1 MSDIPS
7 TVKCSVTIVFAG
19 HSINFLL
26 LFSFYDFMV
35 KFGNI
40 GFDFNKFGKLPL
52 KLGEFMV
59 FKIVYYHRLSA
70 VMFVNLSKIPYK
82 TTQN

>member
-1 MSDIPS
+1 
-7 TVKCSVTIVFAG
+7 
-19 HSINFLL
+19 
-26 LFSFYDFMV
+26 MV

-40 GFDFNKFGKLPL
+40 GFDFNKFGKLL
-52 KLGEFMV
+52 RKLGEFMV